1 MSWRDRLG
9 NRRGDDE
16 DYDTVEA
23 ELKRAARGPSLVYC
37 SKCQLPIDAKWKIT
51 KHKVCPET
59 TSNQDGR

>member
-1 MSWRDRLG
+1 MSWHDKLG
-9 NRRGDDE
+9 NRRGNDE

-23 ELKRAARGPSLVYC
+23 ELARNARGPEFVYC
-37 SKCQLPIDAKWKIT
+37 TKCHLPIDKVHKIT

>member
-9 NRRGDDE
+9 NRRGEDE

-23 ELKRAARGPSLVYC
+23 ELRRDAQPEPFVYCTKCHLPIAARHG
-37 SKCQLPIDAKWKIT
+37 IT